1 MASLCVRHQWC
12 KENHPNPAPAGPSL
26 SLFPG
31 GSRGLGLQ
39 PYTPEI
45 AEKPCDP
52 AAGQAPL
59 FCVAFSPFHSLSGFI
74 ASRQK
79 PGGSWTHTV
88 HITMALSAP
97 HSLKASHLFQLKN
110 RSDVWLDA
118 PLLTVLKSRGQ
129 APGEDRK
136 VLVPVS
142 APVHSHGRDILQ
154 EQKIGRN
161 RSNGSSTKANHHN
174 PALPGQAEG
183 KKEKKL

>member
-12 KENHPNPAPAGPSL
+12 RENLPNPAPAGPSL
-26 SLFPG
+26 SLLPG

-45 AEKPCDP
+45 GEKLCDP
-52 AAGQAPL
+52 AASQALL
-59 FCVAFSPFHSLSGFI
+59 FCVAFAPFHSLSRFI

-79 PGGSWTHTV
+79 PGGSWTQII
-88 HITMALSAP
+88 HITLALPAP
-97 HSLKASHLFQLKN
+97 QSLKASHLLQLKN

-154 EQKIGRN
+154 EQKIGWH

>member
-1 MASLCVRHQWC
+1 MVGKNEFWFFLMIRSQCIYWASFRYASSECSKQVIFRWVRHSWPQTS
-12 KENHPNPAPAGPSL
+12 HDL
-26 SLFPG
+26 TRQ
-31 GSRGLGLQ
+31 SRKLILLV
-39 PYTPEI
+39 YTFI
-45 AEKPCDP
+45 IH
-52 AAGQAPL
+52 
-59 FCVAFSPFHSLSGFI
+59 SPFH
-74 ASRQK
+74 
-79 PGGSWTHTV
+79 PGIHWSST
-88 HITMALSAP
+88 P

-110 RSDVWLDA
+110 SSDVWLDA